1 MDKWEFMAE
10 EQVRGLWME
19 NYEEEISEGNGGI
32 LAKPT
37 WQDSCR
43 RLARVTLYHQGD
55 GGGGGAPSDTE
66 QGAGVGLV
74 KWT

>member
-1 MDKWEFMAE
+1 MGEKLNSMDKWEFMAE

-37 WQDSCR
+37 QQDSC
-43 RLARVTLYHQGD
+43 
-55 GGGGGAPSDTE
+55 
-66 QGAGVGLV
+66 
-74 KWT
+74 